1 MSRRE
6 PRVLEEEEAYLGPV
20 AVAQF
25 IDSHWISAWPMT
37 WTARGLVGIR
47 NGFGRWTGTQQKLV
61 YGNGITELPN
71 GAAHWPGRRT
81 QLPGT

>member
-25 IDSHWISAWPMT
+25 IDCRWIKQWPMT
-37 WTARGLVGIR
+37 WTRAGLAGLQ
-47 NGFGRWTGTQQKLV
+47 NGYGRWTGTHQALV
-61 YGNGITELPN
+61 YGNGITEIAG

-81 QLPGT
+81 QLSGT